1 MAPLSRCNVRNPL
14 SPRSSVNDT
23 SSLPSPLSLNPG
35 EIRYPQDDQHE
46 AKLQQCWDK
55 SIAKHLDLPDG
66 YRNVHVLVVKWQDAI
81 DQLDVRQEVD
91 DLTNVFKKV
100 FNYDVTEL
108 QLEEKNPQ
116 VQLEAEIYRWV
127 YEHDDPNNLL
137 VVYYAGHGVYDKALK
152 VLEFS
157 PTDDVDNDLRAIWN
171 EAERTLIEKVKAN
184 VLTIMDCCYA
194 SDLLRNVP
202 EHGRTF
208 EMIAASDIGAP
219 TPEPGENS
227 FTRCLIKHLKELAVE
242 SSGNYGSYFDTHDLV
257 ERMAKER
264 FDSPPRLWRRI
275 PGSSRHIELRKLKP
289 KNERP
294 VQKSSISSHARF
306 LHLGFALKN
315 DTIDEMQIQS
325 LTKELPALFSSKGLP
340 LVNIKWL
347 GCRKE
352 GKPTLKDIAHFVSK
366 NRRELSAI
374 TPPSSENKRSAD
386 EADLT
391 ESTSDRRWCKKPML
405 NTYASLGE

>member
-1 MAPLSRCNVRNPL
+1 
-14 SPRSSVNDT
+14 
-23 SSLPSPLSLNPG
+23 
-35 EIRYPQDDQHE
+35 
-46 AKLQQCWDK
+46 
-55 SIAKHLDLPDG
+55 
-66 YRNVHVLVVKWQDAI
+66 
-81 DQLDVRQEVD
+81 
-91 DLTNVFKKV
+91 
-100 FNYDVTEL
+100 
-108 QLEEKNPQ
+108 
-116 VQLEAEIYRWV
+116 
-127 YEHDDPNNLL
+127 
-137 VVYYAGHGVYDKALK
+137 
-152 VLEFS
+152 
-157 PTDDVDNDLRAIWN
+157 
-171 EAERTLIEKVKAN
+171 
-184 VLTIMDCCYA
+184 MDCCYA

-227 FTRCLIKHLKELAVE
+227 FTRCLIRHLKVLAVE
-242 SSGNYGSYFDTHDLV
+242 SSGDYGSYFDTHELV

-294 VQKSSISSHARF
+294 TQKPSISSHARF
-306 LHLGFALKN
+306 LHLGFALKHE
-315 DTIDEMQIQS
+315 TIDESQIRY

-366 NRRELSAI
+366 NRRELSAV
-374 TPPSSENKRSAD
+374 TPPPSGRKRSAD
-386 EADLT
+386 EADLD
-391 ESTSDRRWCKKPML
+391 ESMSDRRW
-405 NTYASLGE
+405 S

>member
-1 MAPLSRCNVRNPL
+1 MASPICCDVPNPL
-14 SPRSSVNDT
+14 SPISSVNDT

-35 EIRYPQDDQHE
+35 EIRSARDDQHE

-66 YRNVHVLVVKWQDAI
+66 YRNVHVLVIKWQDAI
-81 DQLDVRQEVD
+81 DQLNVRQEVD

-100 FNYDVTEL
+100 FNYEVTEL

-116 VQLEAEIYRWV
+116 VQLELEIYRWV

-157 PTDDVDNDLRAIWN
+157 PTDDVENDLRAIWN

-227 FTRCLIKHLKELAVE
+227 FTRCLIRHLKVLAVE

-294 VQKSSISSHARF
+294 TQKSSISSHARF
-306 LHLGFALKN
+306 LHLGFALKHE
-315 DTIDEMQIQS
+315 TIDESQIRY

-366 NRRELSAI
+366 NRRELSAV
-374 TPPSSENKRSAD
+374 TPPPSGRKRSAD
-386 EADLT
+386 KADLD
-391 ESTSDRRWCKKPML
+391 ESISDRRWSKQPML
-405 NTYASLGE
+405 NTHASLGE

>member
-1 MAPLSRCNVRNPL
+1 MAPLSRRNVRNPL
-14 SPRSSVNDT
+14 SPTSSVNNS

-66 YRNVHVLVVKWQDAI
+66 YRNVHVLVIKWQDAI

-91 DLTNVFKKV
+91 DLANVFRKI
-100 FNYDVTEL
+100 FNYEVTEL
-108 QLEEKNPQ
+108 QLKEKNPQ
-116 VQLEAEIYRWV
+116 VQLEAEILRWV

-137 VVYYAGHGVYDKALK
+137 IVYYAGHGVYDKALK

-157 PTDDVDNDLRAIWN
+157 PTDDAENDLRAIWN

-208 EMIAASDIGAP
+208 EMIAASGIGAP

-242 SSGNYGSYFDTHDLV
+242 SSGNYGSYFDTHNLV
-257 ERMAKER
+257 ERMTKER
-264 FDSPPRLWRRI
+264 FDSPPKLWRRI

-294 VQKSSISSHARF
+294 AQKSSISSHARF
-306 LHLGFALKN
+306 LHLGFALKRE
-315 DTIDEMQIQS
+315 TINEKQIQS
-325 LTKELPALFSSKGLP
+325 LTKDLPALFLSKGLP

-352 GKPTLKDIAHFVSK
+352 GKPTLKEIAHFVSK
-366 NRRELSAI
+366 NRRELSVI
-374 TPPSSENKRSAD
+374 TPPPSEKKRSAD
-386 EADLT
+386 EADLE
-391 ESTSDRRWCKKPML
+391 ESISDRRWSKQPML